1 MASDWTR
8 RAFVGAASAAAVGMI
23 GATAQAAEP
32 KTVKIIGVSC
42 SPRKGMTTATAVNAC
57 LEAAKAVGPNVEV
70 ELIDLGGMKIPGEVA
85 AGVKLAEGERDDF
98 PALAEKLKDP
108 KVAGIII
115 GTPVYFGQMSALCKA
130 FLDRWM
136 AFRKDNVM
144 SNRVAGCLA
153 VGAGRNG
160 GQELTI
166 ASLQAI
172 LMAQEMVVVGDARPT
187 QHRGA
192 ILWNNWKDDI
202 TKDEF
207 GMQTAKNLG
216 KRVAEVAM
224 KMVG

>member
-1 MASDWTR
+1 
-8 RAFVGAASAAAVGMI
+8 
-23 GATAQAAEP
+23 
-32 KTVKIIGVSC
+32 
-42 SPRKGMTTATAVNAC
+42 
-57 LEAAKAVGPNVEV
+57 
-70 ELIDLGGMKIPGEVA
+70 
-85 AGVKLAEGERDDF
+85 
-98 PALAEKLKDP
+98 
-108 KVAGIII
+108 
-115 GTPVYFGQMSALCKA
+115 
-130 FLDRWM
+130 M

-172 LMAQEMVVVGDARPT
+172 LMAQDMVVVGDARPT

-192 ILWNNWKDDI
+192 TLWNNWKDDI